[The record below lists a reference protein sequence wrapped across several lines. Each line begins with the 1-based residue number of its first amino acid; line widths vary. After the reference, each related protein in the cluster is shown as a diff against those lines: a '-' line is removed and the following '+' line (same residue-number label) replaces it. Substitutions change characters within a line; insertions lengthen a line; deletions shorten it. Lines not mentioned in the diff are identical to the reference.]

1 MKYLISSM
9 FAIMCMAIT
18 SAYADNH
25 AQVPVYGG
33 VNALACDYVEGKGI
47 DDLLRVS
54 EKWNG
59 WASKNFSKI
68 YTGNVLTPHY
78 YDESAA
84 DVYWVG
90 FSPSFADQV
99 TTQS

>member
-9 FAIMCMAIT
+9 YAIMCMAIT

-54 EKWNG
+54 E
-59 WASKNFSKI
+59 
-68 YTGNVLTPHY
+68 
-78 YDESAA
+78 
-84 DVYWVG
+84 
-90 FSPSFADQV
+90 
-99 TTQS
+99 